1 MTAAPSGPLDA
12 DLGAFGLPPS
22 AAFAVLHRP
31 GAAADR
37 VEILVGE
44 PEVVRTLAELP
55 LAADGAADGAEDG
68 HELLAVL
75 PFRQIADRGL
85 RCVDDREPLIAVRV
99 AAQTRVPVD
108 EALRRLPTAMPALAG
123 GGFDVPDDEYAA
135 IVRRVLDRNIG
146 RGDGSNFVI
155 RRSFRAAFEGWSRRN
170 ALALFRRLLLAER
183 GAYWTFVV
191 HWNGRTLAGATP
203 ECHLRLDDGVAA
215 MTPISGTYRYP
226 PAGPDAA
233 GLLRFLDNRK
243 EAAELL
249 MVVDEELK
257 MMARVCDGGGR
268 IHGPWVRP
276 MSRLAHTEY
285 VISGRT
291 GLEVRDLLRHTTP
304 APTVTGSPVASA
316 CGVIAEQER
325 TGRGYYGGVLALIG
339 RHGGRRALDSAL
351 IIRTAD
357 IDAGGQV
364 SIGVGAT
371 LVRGSDPQSEAAETR
386 AKAATLIETLRAPG
400 SAAAPEVSPVSVVD
414 ARVRS
419 ALRTRNDGL
428 SHFWQGRRA
437 AEPVSPELA
446 GRRLLLVDADDDF
459 TAMLARMAES
469 VGVVVRIRRW
479 DQELGDGYDA
489 VLVGPGPGDPGNLAD
504 AKIARLHDLV
514 RGLLKTR
521 TPMLAVCLGHQVL
534 AAELGLAVTRLGE
547 PEQGVRRTI
556 DWSGRPE
563 SVGFYNSFAA
573 TSDADVLHSRLAPG
587 PVRVLRHPTTGVVH
601 ALSATRI
608 RSTQFHLESLLTEH
622 GSGILRELL
631 ISVLAYSHDPEL
643 SPAVSPS

>member
-1 MTAAPSGPLDA
+1 MTAAPSGPLDD
-12 DLGAFGLPPS
+12 DLGAFGLPPG

-31 GAAADR
+31 GAAADQ

-44 PEVVRTLAELP
+44 PEEVRTLAELP
-55 LAADGAADGAEDG
+55 LTADSAGDG

-85 RCVDDREPLIAVRV
+85 RCVDDREPLIAIRV
-99 AAQTRVPVD
+99 AAQTRIPVD
-108 EALRRLPTAMPALAG
+108 EALRRLPTAMPVLRG

-155 RRSFRAAFEGWSRRN
+155 RRSFRAAFDAWSRSN

-203 ECHLRLDDGVAA
+203 ERHLRLDDGVAA

-226 PAGPDAA
+226 GSGPDTA
-233 GLLRFLDNRK
+233 GLLRFLRDRK

-268 IHGPWVRP
+268 VHGPWVRP

-285 VISGRT
+285 VISGPT
-291 GLEVRDLLRHTTP
+291 GLDVRDLLRHTTP

-316 CGVIAEQER
+316 CAVIAEQER

-339 RHGGRRALDSAL
+339 RHRGRRALDSAL

-357 IDAGGQV
+357 IDSGGRV
-364 SIGVGAT
+364 GVAVGAT
-371 LVRGSDPQSEAAETR
+371 LVRGSDPHSEATETR
-386 AKAATLIETLRAPG
+386 AKAAALIETLRAT
-400 SAAAPEVSPVSVVD
+400 SVAARPAYRPKSLVD
-414 ARVRS
+414 ARVR
-419 ALRTRNDGL
+419 AVLRTRNDGL
-428 SHFWQGRRA
+428 SHFWRGRRA

-459 TAMLARMAES
+459 TAMLARLAEDL
-469 VGVVVRIRRW
+469 GVLVRIRRW
-479 DQELGDGYDA
+479 DQDLGDGYDT
-489 VLVGPGPGDPGNLAD
+489 VLVGPGPGDPGDLAD
-504 AKIARLHDLV
+504 ARIARLHDLV
-514 RGLLKTR
+514 RGLLVTR

-534 AAELGLAVTRLGE
+534 AAELGLAVTRLRR

-573 TSDADVLHSRLAPG
+573 TSDADLLHSRLVPE
-587 PVRVLRHPTTGVVH
+587 PVRVLRHPATGVVH
-601 ALSATRI
+601 ALSAARI

-622 GSGILRELL
+622 GSGLLREML
-631 ISVLAYSHDPEL
+631 ISVPASSHDPEL
-643 SPAVSPS
+643 LPVVSEMG